1 MARIAIAGFMHE
13 TNTFSPVP
21 TTFESFSHVSEP
33 LSGILFEKEIREFIE
48 KPLNSAFCGFYQQAT
63 ALGHDV
69 VPLIKIG
76 EAEPS
81 GQLSEE
87 LFNHLLGL
95 VLEELA
101 ARGPFDGVF
110 LDLHGSLT
118 YYDCQDGEEEILR
131 RVRQLVGDIPIVNS
145 LDMHANINQKSIDY
159 SSAMN
164 GYRTYPHIDIGETGA
179 RCAHIMH
186 HLLQGKPL
194 KKAFT
199 SLPFLMPGSA
209 QRTNAEPCKSL
220 YALIDELEQDSDIVS
235 ATLATGFLPCDLP
248 HTGPSI
254 SVYAVT
260 QEKAD
265 AGLSRLYDA
274 VCAREPQFTSD
285 LPDAREGVR
294 QAIALAAQADKP
306 VVIADVQDN
315 PGGGSSSDTTW
326 ILHELARQNAPQSA
340 LALMYDLEA
349 IDAAWGAG
357 EGAELELDLG
367 GKILPG
373 HQPFHDRFTVEK
385 LFDGT
390 FIAKS
395 PMYLDMEMTLGRV
408 AHLRTGNLHIVCASH
423 RVQALERTFFDVAG
437 IVPEAMKILVVKS
450 TNHYRAAFE
459 PIASHIIPVAS
470 PGATFDDPTTAVY
483 RNLREGVRLKGLGPE
498 NRRG

>member
-179 RCAHIMH
+179 SLRAHH
-186 HLLQGKPL
+186 APPVTGQASEKSVH
-194 KKAFT
+194 
-199 SLPFLMPGSA
+199 
-209 QRTNAEPCKSL
+209 EPAVSDAGFRPKDQCRAMQKSL
-220 YALIDELEQDSDIVS
+220 RSD
-235 ATLATGFLPCDLP
+235 
-248 HTGPSI
+248 
-254 SVYAVT
+254 
-260 QEKAD
+260 
-265 AGLSRLYDA
+265 R
-274 VCAREPQFTSD
+274 
-285 LPDAREGVR
+285 
-294 QAIALAAQADKP
+294 
-306 VVIADVQDN
+306 
-315 PGGGSSSDTTW
+315 
-326 ILHELARQNAPQSA
+326 
-340 LALMYDLEA
+340 
-349 IDAAWGAG
+349 
-357 EGAELELDLG
+357 
-367 GKILPG
+367 
-373 HQPFHDRFTVEK
+373 
-385 LFDGT
+385 
-390 FIAKS
+390 
-395 PMYLDMEMTLGRV
+395 
-408 AHLRTGNLHIVCASH
+408 
-423 RVQALERTFFDVAG
+423 
-437 IVPEAMKILVVKS
+437 
-450 TNHYRAAFE
+450 
-459 PIASHIIPVAS
+459 
-470 PGATFDDPTTAVY
+470 
-483 RNLREGVRLKGLGPE
+483 
-498 NRRG
+498 